1 MVLNHPTSTPRSLN
15 AIQLMLLKLFNRD
28 MPEQEIKEIR
38 DLLLNYLDAKL
49 QKQVAIDIEKKGIT
63 QSDLDRILNESQ
75 RTKLENAGSH

>member
-1 MVLNHPTSTPRSLN
+1 MVLEQDQTPHRTLN

-49 QKQVAIDIEKKGIT
+49 QKQVAIDIATKNIT
-63 QSDLDRILNESQ
+63 QADLDAVLNNSQ
-75 RTKLENAGSH
+75 RTKL